1 MKLGPHISLANNDLL
16 QTCIFLFSPVRS
28 HHFAWPGIPLGKTVA
43 NELCKIKD
51 NLDATEDGES
61 REEAHGS
68 PNKTK
73 GSLQGEGEVV
83 FNLVVRCASNAN
95 HQHLEVVR

>member
-1 MKLGPHISLANNDLL
+1 MKLDGGVVVWGYGLL
-16 QTCIFLFSPVRS
+16 LLLFYFLLLDRFP
-28 HHFAWPGIPLGKTVA
+28 WLGIPFGKTLA

-61 REEAHGS
+61 REDGS
-68 PNKTK
+68 SNQTK

>member
-1 MKLGPHISLANNDLL
+1 MKLDGGVEVWGYGLL
-16 QTCIFLFSPVRS
+16 LLLFYFLLLDRFP
-28 HHFAWPGIPLGKTVA
+28 WLGIPFGKTLA